1 MQQYVRW
8 LINFKQSVLGNLG
21 TFSQMQQQLDAGEN
35 VILLANHQTE
45 ADPGDPAD
53 AVPLLAFFLQARAAY
68 RRSAK
73 APWFTWCMCWQTL
86 SLQRSIS
93 KDLIA

>member
-1 MQQYVRW
+1 MVQQYVRW

-45 ADPGDPAD
+45 ADPGDPAEAD
-53 AVPLLAFFLQARAAY
+53 LCLFRLLFCR
-68 RRSAK
+68 
-73 APWFTWCMCWQTL
+73 
-86 SLQRSIS
+86 
-93 KDLIA
+93 